1 MSYAIIR
8 NEKLTR
14 AQAMGAYKHNERKT
28 KNHSNKNIDSSKTE
42 LNYYLKKN
50 ELSYIKEFDRIKE
63 KYDLKGQIRNNSN
76 IKNMPNYLMICLY
89 NNLGNSNVL
98 AKTIKVK
105 NETTR
110 EYERKYPDGFF
121 DSLYA
126 NFSYENAIASS

>member
-42 LNYYLKKN
+42 LNYYLKKT

-63 KYDLKGQIRNNSN
+63 KYDLKGQIRSNSN
-76 IKNMPNYLMICLY
+76 IIYMQLQKFRWAKY
-89 NNLGNSNVL
+89 NISSSTYGWRYTS
-98 AKTIKVK
+98 
-105 NETTR
+105 
-110 EYERKYPDGFF
+110 
-121 DSLYA
+121 YA
-126 NFSYENAIASS
+126 LVIYSSSSYNR